1 MCSKASVG
9 AIGFMLDVSHV
20 GHIFLFF
27 DFQGGVRLKGLN
39 SGKADSRIF

>member
-9 AIGFMLDVSHV
+9 AIGFMLDASHV
-20 GHIFLFF
+20 GHIFPFF

-39 SGKADSRIF
+39 PGKADSRIF